1 MGHELVPITKPHL
14 IQILREAVSQT
25 HAIEPNALGLV
36 LFGSRAVNAHE
47 PNSDVDVYLVSQN
60 YDYTAERLL
69 GDSARERL
77 YDYGLTLKIR
87 SIPVDLERVQ
97 RAKTFEEERR
107 GLATLFSVLDRHCVV
122 ITHDSQLDEEI
133 REVLGLDEREWS
145 RAVENSW
152 KSEAQRQRYLNLSTT
167 P

>member
-14 IQILREAVSQT
+14 IQILREAVNQT
-25 HAIEPNALGLV
+25 HTTMANALGLV
-36 LFGSRAVNAHE
+36 LYGSWTEDAYGS
-47 PNSDVDVYLVSQN
+47 NSDVDVYLSKN
-60 YDYTAERLL
+60 YDYRAEREL

-77 YDYGLTLKIR
+77 GDYGLTLEIR
-87 SIPVDLERVQ
+87 SIPIDWERVQ
-97 RAKTFEEERR
+97 RAKTSERERR
-107 GLATLFSVLDRHCVV
+107 GLATLFSVLDSHSVV

-133 REVLGLDEREWS
+133 REALGLDEREWS